1 MVWPLVCNASS
12 VRAASKDTVST
23 IGTTSSTT
31 IEEDGDIIRI
41 PSVYD
46 FQLDEY
52 QGLNISIPHFTS
64 LLEVLSKENIDI
76 IQCSTPGP
84 VGLAGLLAAKVMN
97 LTVIGQYHTD
107 FKAYALAHWE
117 IQQSL
122 L

>member
-1 MVWPLVCNASS
+1 M
-12 VRAASKDTVST
+12 

-76 IQCSTPGP
+76 IQCFNTWPSRTCGSPSYEGHEP
-84 VGLAGLLAAKVMN
+84 HSDWSVS
-97 LTVIGQYHTD
+97 Y
-107 FKAYALAHWE
+107 
-117 IQQSL
+117 
-122 L
+122 